1 MAALTVFAAD
11 SLTAYRSLLARLRK
25 HPAMTVWFVLLLLSA
40 TWMGLRIAELVSSQG
55 LDAGPM
61 DIQPHMLLLVY
72 FMIMMGKSVVDA
84 NSRVTQNKEM
94 MLLLSQPV
102 DIYSALWGKFA
113 YIALGNLTVLAVMLG
128 TATAVHAAF
137 TPGLLVPPWFVACLV
152 PLTLFATATGFVLSI
167 LTSQPGLVKR
177 TLLTAVFSELGVA
190 LYFSFDR
197 LKDTPD
203 YLVPAA
209 MFLFAA
215 ALSCVPLASRLFLSA
230 WNYEVSGSEGM
241 IQKATRTGSGRL
253 FRRLTA
259 QMDPGARELFRKE
272 MVINISRKEVGGTMF
287 TIIGLAFVLAYLRG
301 RMDDPT
307 ALAAP
312 FRGFILPLLVCIGLY
327 IASVLQYAMLGLSSL
342 GKEGKNFWIL
352 KHLPV
357 RSERVFQAKA
367 GALLVFTPVIVFS
380 IALPL
385 PILAGMG
392 LDWIAFF
399 VLAALAL
406 AFAFTGVGIWSGTVY
421 PNFDEGT
428 RGTPDVMTMYLIMMA
443 CLFFGGLIVG
453 MPGLVMHYDRVIGVL
468 CMALSADWCAL
479 FLYHAIRRSARN
491 YEALEV
497 GV

>member
-11 SLTAYRSLLARLRK
+11 SLTAFRSVVARLRK
-25 HPAMTVWFVLLLLSA
+25 HPAMTAWFVLLMLAA

-61 DIQPHMLLLVY
+61 DLQPHMLLLVY
-72 FMIMMGKSVVDA
+72 FMIMMGKSVVDT

-94 MLLLSQPV
+94 MLILGQPV
-102 DIYSALWGKFA
+102 DIYSALWGKFS
-113 YIALGNLTVLAVMLG
+113 YIAVGNLTVLSVMLG
-128 TATAVHAAF
+128 TATFVHAAF

-152 PLTLFATATGFVLSI
+152 PLTMLATAMGFVFSI
-167 LTSQPGLVKR
+167 LTSQPGLAER
-177 TLLTAVFSELGVA
+177 TVLTAVFSELGVA
-190 LYFSFDR
+190 LYLSFDS
-197 LKDTPD
+197 LKQMPN
-203 YLVPAA
+203 YLVPAS

-215 ALSCVPLASRLFLSA
+215 ALSCVPLASRLFLAA
-230 WNYEVSGSEGM
+230 WNYEVSGSEGV
-241 IQKATRTGSGRL
+241 IQKATRTGSGRI
-253 FRRLTA
+253 FRRLTGR
-259 QMDPGARELFRKE
+259 MDPGTRELLRKE

-287 TIIGLAFVLAYLRG
+287 TILGLAVVLAYLRG
-301 RMDDPT
+301 RMDDPS

-312 FRGFILPLLVCIGLY
+312 FRTFVLPLLVCVGLY
-327 IASVLQYAMLGLSSL
+327 IAAVLQYAMLGLSSL

-357 RSERVFQAKA
+357 RSERIFEAKA
-367 GALLVFTPVIVFS
+367 GALLVFTPVIVFA

-385 PILAGMG
+385 PLLAGMG
-392 LDWIAFF
+392 PVWLAFF

-406 AFAFTGVGIWSGTVY
+406 ALAFTAIGVWSGTVY

-443 CLFFGGLIVG
+443 CLFLGALVVGL
-453 MPGLVMHYDRVIGVL
+453 PGLVMRYDPLIGLL
-468 CMALSADWCAL
+468 CMALSADWCAM
-479 FLYHAIRRSARN
+479 FLYHAIGRSARN
-491 YEALEV
+491 YDALEV

>member
-11 SLTAYRSLLARLRK
+11 SLTASRSLAARVRK
-25 HPAMTVWFVLLLLSA
+25 HPAMTVWFVLLMLSA
-40 TWMGLRIAELVSSQG
+40 TWMGLRMAQLVASQG
-55 LDAGPM
+55 LDAGPLTV
-61 DIQPHMLLLVY
+61 QPHTLLLVY
-72 FMIMMGKSVVDA
+72 FMIMMGKSVVDT
-84 NSRVTQNKEM
+84 NSRVTQNRE
-94 MLLLSQPV
+94 MLLILGQPV

-137 TPGLLVPPWFVACLV
+137 TPDLSVPPWFVACLV
-152 PLTLFATATGFVLSI
+152 PLTLLATAMGFIFSI
-167 LTSQPGLVKR
+167 ITSQPGFGKR
-177 TLLTAVFSELGVA
+177 LLLTALFSQLAAA
-190 LYFSFDR
+190 LYLSFEN
-197 LKDTPD
+197 LKDSPD
-203 YLVPAA
+203 YLVPAS
-209 MFLFAA
+209 MLLFAA
-215 ALSCVPLASRLFLSA
+215 GLSCVPVASRLFLAA
-230 WNYEVSGSEGM
+230 WNFEVGGSEGVM
-241 IQKATRTGSGRL
+241 QKATRAGSGRL
-253 FRRLTA
+253 FSRLTRRL
-259 QMDPGARELFRKE
+259 DPGTRELLRKE
-272 MVINISRKEVGGTMF
+272 MVINISQKEVGGTVF
-287 TIIGLAFVLAYLRG
+287 TIIGLAVVLVYLRT
-301 RMDDPT
+301 RMGEPS

-312 FRGFILPLLVCIGLY
+312 FMSFVLPLLVCVGLY
-327 IASVLQYAMLGLSSL
+327 IAAVLQYAMLGLSSL

-357 RSERVFQAKA
+357 RSERVFEAKA
-367 GALLVFTPVIVFS
+367 GALLVFTPVIVFA

-385 PILAGMG
+385 PVLAGMG

-491 YEALEV
+491 YDALEV